1 MLSTDRC
8 QLGFLSPIGTA
19 FLTGS
24 PSWFWGVME
33 TGLGH
38 PTEVNRNSSS
48 PNSEAD
54 AEVLGKGVEVLDC
67 PGVRVEMS
75 LNFLPGQQGQC

>member
-1 MLSTDRC
+1 
-8 QLGFLSPIGTA
+8 
-19 FLTGS
+19 
-24 PSWFWGVME
+24 ME

-75 LNFLPGQQGQC
+75 VNFLPGQQGQC